1 MNISVR
7 LDDNDSGL
15 FRKYAEM
22 NDISVSELVRRA
34 VREKIEDECDL
45 EAYDKAMKEYKADPV
60 TYSHDEVKKIL
71 GLD

>member
-7 LDDNDSGL
+7 LDDNDSRL

-34 VREKIEDECDL
+34 VREKSEDECDL

>member
-7 LDDNDSGL
+7 LDDNDSRL

-45 EAYDKAMKEYKADPV
+45 EAYD
-60 TYSHDEVKKIL
+60 
-71 GLD
+71 

>member
-7 LDDNDSGL
+7 LDDNDSRL

-34 VREKIEDECDL
+34 VREKIEDEFDL